1 MPVAESNTNGTVS
14 SDLMKAC
21 IDKELFLTGPLKG
34 KCVITKLN
42 VVPTSEIDIYGY
54 EVVTKDYNPFSPYD
68 NPNLGSVMYV
78 DFLDCD
84 T

>member
-21 IDKELFLTGPLKG
+21 IDKELFVTGPLKG

-42 VVPTSEIDIYGY
+42 VVPTTEIESYGY
-54 EVVTKDYNPFSPYD
+54 
-68 NPNLGSVMYV
+68 
-78 DFLDCD
+78 
-84 T
+84 